1 MPSQISNRALARR
14 LRPFRIRKF
23 ALVITLAGIPA
34 CGNVAGE
41 PAETPGIRN
50 AERGGSV
57 KIDERLFDQVP
68 LNSRERTACS
78 PASPGPRWR
87 GVLIQAPSR
96 AVYPSGGGKKPGAI
110 PICGLYT
117 LDIAA
122 IAASQPLTLVAVDVQ
137 RGETFKGAVVDNDPS
152 PEAPPPDSKPLNP
165 SEYQGIATSSYFNP
179 DLTRYV
185 SLPPRPA
192 VYEVFAEYGGAVSNR
207 VTIQVVV
214 P

>member
-1 MPSQISNRALARR
+1 M
-14 LRPFRIRKF
+14 
-23 ALVITLAGIPA
+23 
-34 CGNVAGE
+34 
-41 PAETPGIRN
+41 
-50 AERGGSV
+50 

-68 LNSRERTACS
+68 LDSRERTACS

-96 AVYPSGGGKKPGAI
+96 AVHPSAGAKKKPGGI

-122 IAASQPLTLVAVDVQ
+122 IAASPPLTLVAVDVQ
-137 RGETFKGAVVDNDPS
+137 RGETFKGSVVDKDPS
-152 PEAPPPDSKPLNP
+152 PESPPPDSKPLNP
-165 SEYQGIATSSYFNP
+165 SEYQGVATSSYFNP

-185 SLPPRPA
+185 TLPPRSA